1 MGIYKLGN
9 RQVYRFTEWA
19 QHVVRFASPGLGVG
33 WGVLTHVW
41 CYGTAWYSV
50 PMLMFL
56 ECAHMLDATECYGV
70 QEILFVDI
78 RCTCTH
84 ACQETAWCSRDI
96 QFPWAWT
103 HVGCYGPACLAGSVV
118 TFPELPQNF
127 VELNCSSVDVFDY
140 CYWTCQEVKNKPL
153 RCTWRALSS
162 EQVVC
167 TAWAT
172 SCSRIFV
179 SYFTHIVT
187 SWLGHLAKHVEVNNH
202 SQTMIQFQAFSS
214 K

>member
-1 MGIYKLGN
+1 MVLGSDVN
-9 RQVYRFTEWA
+9 VPWMC
-19 QHVVRFASPGLGVG
+19 
-33 WGVLTHVW
+33 THVG
-41 CYGTAWYSV
+41 CYGMLWCSRDLIRWYS
-50 PMLMFL
+50 L
-56 ECAHMLDATECYGV
+56 H
-70 QEILFVDI
+70 
-78 RCTCTH
+78 CTH

-202 SQTMIQFQAFSS
+202 SQTMIQLQAFSLKEICAAFWNFS
-214 K
+214 PFLCFYLHDWLSWYAFSSVPLRRQRMEVPA

>member
-1 MGIYKLGN
+1 MGLYKLGN

-19 QHVVRFASPGLGVG
+19 QHVVGFASPGLGVG
-33 WGVLTHVW
+33 WGVLTHVG
-41 CYGTAWYSV
+41 CYG
-50 PMLMFL
+50 ML
-56 ECAHMLDATECYGV
+56 
-70 QEILFVDI
+70 
-78 RCTCTH
+78 
-84 ACQETAWCSRDI
+84 WCSRDLIRWYSLHLQTRLPGNCMMLKRI

-179 SYFTHIVT
+179 SYLHT
-187 SWLGHLAKHVEVNNH
+187 SSHRD
-202 SQTMIQFQAFSS
+202 
-214 K
+214 